1 MFPCGA
7 EKVETMILTMM
18 ALACVSG
25 DDSDNSS
32 KPLVWWEDP
41 CGRRDPLDH
50 ECPTGVKTVEV
61 GTDPTCADEGI
72 KPGDSCD
79 DAGATCTQL
88 RPIACEDDPKKII
101 ASDAVLTCGTEPPDD
116 NCPISSRTAKT
127 DITYVDDAARRQLA
141 KQALDLHLATY
152 EYKDPAK
159 NGVGPQLGYILE
171 DAPDAVFSGK
181 DHVNLY
187 AYTSAVLAAVQEQ
200 QAEIHRLQAKVDELQ
215 KTCAR

>member
-1 MFPCGA
+1 
-7 EKVETMILTMM
+7 MILMM
-18 ALACVSG
+18 VALACVDG
-25 DDSDNSS
+25 DDSDD

-41 CGRRDPLDH
+41 CGRRDPLTRD
-50 ECPTGVKTVEV
+50 CPEGAKIVEV

-72 KPGDSCD
+72 APGDPCD
-79 DAGATCTQL
+79 DAGTTCVQL
-88 RPIACEDDPKKII
+88 RPIACEDDPKTII

-116 NCPISSRTAKT
+116 ICPESSRSVKT
-127 DITYVDDAARRQLA
+127 DVAYVDDAARAGLA

-152 EYKDPAK
+152 TYADPAK

-181 DHVNLY
+181 EHVNLY

-200 QAEIHRLQAKVDELQ
+200 QAEIRRLQTKVQELE
-215 KTCAR
+215 KRCAH

>member
-1 MFPCGA
+1 
-7 EKVETMILTMM
+7 MILMM
-18 ALACVSG
+18 VALGCIDSG
-25 DDSDNSS
+25 DDSSS

-41 CGRRDPLDH
+41 CGRRDPVEH

-61 GTDPTCADEGI
+61 GTDPTCADAGI
-72 KPGDSCD
+72 TPGDSCD
-79 DAGATCTQL
+79 DAGATCIQL

-101 ASDAVLTCGTEPPDD
+101 ASDAVLTCGKKPPDD
-116 NCPISSRTAKT
+116 LCPESSRTVKT
-127 DITYVDDAARRQLA
+127 DITYVDDAARARLA
-141 KQALDLHLATY
+141 EQALDLHLATY
-152 EYKDPAK
+152 AYKDPAK

-181 DHVNLY
+181 EHVNLY

-200 QAEIHRLQAKVDELQ
+200 QGEIQRLQAKVDELQ